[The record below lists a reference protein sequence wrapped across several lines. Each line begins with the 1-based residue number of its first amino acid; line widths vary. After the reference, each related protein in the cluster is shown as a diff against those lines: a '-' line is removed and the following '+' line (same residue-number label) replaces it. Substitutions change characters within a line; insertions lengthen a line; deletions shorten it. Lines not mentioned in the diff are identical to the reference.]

1 MPIAC
6 LRVFLII
13 AFLLVACATT
23 SHIMTGEARTPIDPA
38 QVKIYSTAPPVYEEI
53 ALIDAT
59 NRTSGSIGYQ
69 KKWVRSLSG

>member
-38 QVKIYSTAPPVYEEI
+38 QVKIYSTSP
-53 ALIDAT
+53 
-59 NRTSGSIGYQ
+59 
-69 KKWVRSLSG
+69 